1 MDPVEEAKPPM
12 AVEWSAITDTGRFRK
27 NNEDSFL
34 ALTFDARELRL
45 LGKFGEASL
54 EAGDFVFAVSDGM
67 GGAKS
72 GEFASKIAV
81 DKITRLLPASY
92 EMAAQHLA
100 RGFGDVLGEL
110 FTEIHEEMSKLGRY
124 YEECAGMGA
133 TLSLGWLMPGSLG
146 FCHIGDSRI
155 YYLPA
160 DGELTQVT
168 HDHSHVGWLRR
179 QGKINERQA
188 RSHPMRN
195 SLSKVLGGGQQ
206 SVEPQVG
213 RVICSPGD
221 RFLICSDGVVDGL
234 WDRRIGEML
243 AGELDARLMVEE
255 AVAESGRD
263 NTTAVIFEVR

>member
-1 MDPVEEAKPPM
+1 MDPAEEPTPPM
-12 AVEWSAITDTGRFRK
+12 ALRWSAVTDTGRFRK

-54 EAGDFVFAVSDGM
+54 ESGDFVFAVSDGM
-67 GGAKS
+67 GGANS

-92 EMAAQHLA
+92 GMAAQHLA

-110 FTEIHEEMSKLGRY
+110 FSRIHEEMSNLGRY

-133 TLSLGWLMPGSLG
+133 TLSLGWLMPGYLC

-155 YYLPA
+155 YYLPQ
-160 DGELTQVT
+160 DGDLTQVT
-168 HDHSHVGWLRR
+168 HDHTHVGWLHR
-179 QGKINERQA
+179 QGRLNERQT

-195 SLSKVLGGGQQ
+195 ALSKALGAGQQ
-206 SVEPQVG
+206 GVEPQVG
-213 RVICSPGD
+213 RVRCSSGD
-221 RFLICSDGVVDGL
+221 RFLICSDGLVEGL
-234 WDRRIGEML
+234 WDRRIAEML
-243 AGELDARLMVEE
+243 AGDLDARLMVEE

-263 NTTAVIFEVR
+263 NTTAVMIEVR